1 MHQNLYPKSIA
12 SMVTSS
18 MNATVQLPERSPT
31 DAQLAQS
38 NLRLRIGAHVIDIGA
53 LRVISRPD
61 APRLTS
67 KAVAVLIELVRHA
80 GDTVTRDQLLERVW
94 KDRVTTPDVL
104 TQAIKDLR
112 RAFVDDAKP
121 ARYIETIP
129 KVGYRLIAPVV
140 LVPTQDAG
148 LAMLP
153 SVSDVAANT
162 QLPPEE
168 FLADSDN
175 GDDDRTFLGY
185 GIAAVLVVVIVGI
198 AALFF
203 SIRDVYVGH
212 AKGEWKAEEVRS
224 ITSDPGPERVPR
236 MSPDGTR
243 LVYEKVDIDSSI
255 SRIHVRGIMPSN
267 TQNLT
272 ARVEDFEASPTW
284 SPDGSEIAF
293 ARLRY
298 DSCKV
303 MIAPSTGG
311 SEREVAPCQDYAV
324 NYFDWTPDGKHLI
337 SAERVGG
344 DGGDLTLE
352 SWDIATGKKTP
363 LNYEHAAND
372 QDLEAH
378 YSPDGKSIAF
388 RRGLAP
394 YSDLFVMSAT
404 GGAVKQVTHI
414 NSRITGYTWTPDSKG
429 LVLSSIVSGE
439 SSLYTVALDGG
450 ALNPLGISPATHPSR
465 NRTSATV
472 LYEIPRFESA
482 LTELSVDDPK
492 KIQRL
497 ALSTGSDASPTIDPR
512 GDRVVFVSD
521 RSGKQQLWLY
531 DPSIDAASPLT
542 EFAKGIVINPNW
554 SSDGKHILVTHRQD
568 EIASLIEID
577 VDSAR
582 QRVINRTNENVL
594 SGFYG
599 PDADSFLMTVG
610 PSRSMDHL
618 VYVRHPGA
626 ADESRQTLVGAITH
640 AEIDSAARW
649 IYYTKTAQR
658 GLFRRKLDGGD
669 EEFVTPLITSILTDG
684 WRAVGGKIWYVRDLE
699 INPTDIREFD
709 PATKNDRSVGLFPVE
724 LLEVNFS
731 VSPKQDRII
740 VAPLV
745 RDDTDVGAF
754 DLSNQRNL

>member
-1 MHQNLYPKSIA
+1 
-12 SMVTSS
+12 
-18 MNATVQLPERSPT
+18 MNATFQLPERTLT

-38 NLRLRIGAHVIDIGA
+38 NLRLRIGTHVIDIGA
-53 LRVISRPD
+53 LRIVSRPD

-67 KAVAVLIELVRHA
+67 KAVAVLIELIRHA

-112 RAFVDDAKP
+112 RAFGDDAKP
-121 ARYIETIP
+121 SRYIETIP
-129 KVGYRLIAPVV
+129 KVGYRLIATVV
-140 LVPTQDAG
+140 LMPSPDAA
-148 LAMLP
+148 LTILP

-162 QLPPEE
+162 QLPLDE
-168 FLADSDN
+168 FLADSDH
-175 GDDDRTFLGY
+175 GDDGRTFLGY
-185 GIAAVLVVVIVGI
+185 GIAAAVVVLIVGI

-203 SIRDVYVGH
+203 SMRDAYVGH
-212 AKGEWKAEEVRS
+212 AQGVWKAEEVRS

-243 LVYEKVDIDSSI
+243 FVYEKVDIDSSI
-255 SRIHVRGIMPSN
+255 SRIQVRGIMPSN
-267 TQNLT
+267 AQTLT

-298 DSCKV
+298 DSCKI

-344 DGGDLTLE
+344 NGGDLTLQ
-352 SWDIATGKKTP
+352 SWDIATGTKTP

-394 YSDLFVMSAT
+394 YSDLYVMSAN

-414 NSRITGYTWTPDSKG
+414 NSRIVGYAWTPDGKG

-439 SSLYTVALDGG
+439 SSLYTVAIDGG
-450 ALNPLGISPATHPSR
+450 ELSPLGISPATHPSR
-465 NRTSATV
+465 NRTSSTV

-492 KIQRL
+492 KVQRL
-497 ALSTGSDASPTIDPR
+497 ALSTGSDASPAIDPH
-512 GDRVVFVSD
+512 GGRVVFVSD

-531 DPSIDAASPLT
+531 DPSLDGASPLT
-542 EFAKGIVINPNW
+542 QFPKGVVINPNW
-554 SSDGKHILVTHRQD
+554 SGDGKRVLVTHRQD
-568 EIASLIEID
+568 ASASLIEID
-577 VDSAR
+577 VESAR
-582 QRVINRTNENVL
+582 QRLINRDNENVL

-618 VYVRHPGA
+618 VYVRHAGA
-626 ADESRQTLVGAITH
+626 ADESRQTLVGAVTH
-640 AEIDSAARW
+640 AEIDPVGRW
-649 IYYTKTAQR
+649 VYYTKTAQR
-658 GLFRRKLDGGD
+658 GLFRRNLDGGD

-699 INPTDIREFD
+699 INPTDMREFD
-709 PATKNDRSVGLFPVE
+709 PATKSDRSVGLFPVE

-754 DLSNQRNL
+754 DLSNQENL

>member
-1 MHQNLYPKSIA
+1 MHQNLYSKSIA
-12 SMVTSS
+12 PMVTSS
-18 MNATVQLPERSPT
+18 MNATFQLPERAPT

-38 NLRLRIGAHVIDIGA
+38 NLRLRIGAHVMDIGA
-53 LRVISRPD
+53 LRIISRPD

-67 KAVAVLIELVRHA
+67 KAVAVLIELIRHA

-121 ARYIETIP
+121 SRYIETIP

-140 LVPTQDAG
+140 LVPTAETG
-148 LAMLP
+148 LAILP

-162 QLPPEE
+162 QLPLDE
-168 FLADSDN
+168 FLAESDN
-175 GDDDRTFLGY
+175 GDDGRMFLGY
-185 GIAAVLVVVIVGI
+185 GIAAAVVVLIVGI

-203 SIRDVYVGH
+203 SMRDAYVGH
-212 AKGEWKAEEVRS
+212 AQGVWNAEEVRS

-243 LVYEKVDIDSSI
+243 FVYEKVDIDSSI
-255 SRIHVRGIMPSN
+255 SRIQVRGIMPSN
-267 TQNLT
+267 AQTLT

-298 DSCKV
+298 DSCKI

-344 DGGDLTLE
+344 DGGDLTLQ
-352 SWDIATGKKTP
+352 SWDIATGTKTP

-394 YSDLFVMSAT
+394 YSDLFVMSAD

-414 NSRITGYTWTPDSKG
+414 NSRIVGYAWTPDSKG

-439 SSLYTVALDGG
+439 SSLYTVAIDGG
-450 ALNPLGISPATHPSR
+450 ELSPLGISPATHPSR
-465 NRTSATV
+465 NRTSSTV

-492 KIQRL
+492 KVQRL
-497 ALSTGSDASPTIDPR
+497 ALSTGSDASPAIDPH
-512 GDRVVFVSD
+512 GGRVVFVSD

-531 DPSIDAASPLT
+531 DPSLDAASPLT
-542 EFAKGIVINPNW
+542 QFQKGVVINPNW
-554 SSDGKHILVTHRQD
+554 SADGKRVLVTHRQD
-568 EIASLIEID
+568 ASASLIEID
-577 VDSAR
+577 VESAR
-582 QRVINRTNENVL
+582 QRVINRDNENVL

-599 PDADSFLMTVG
+599 PDADSFLMTIG

-618 VYVRHPGA
+618 VYVRHAGA
-626 ADESRQTLVGAITH
+626 ADESRQTLVGAVTH
-640 AEIDSAARW
+640 AEIDPVARW
-649 IYYTKTAQR
+649 VYYTKTAQR
-658 GLFRRKLDGGD
+658 GLFRRNLDGGD

-699 INPTDIREFD
+699 INPTDMREFD
-709 PATKNDRSVGLFPVE
+709 PATKTDRSVGLFPVE

-731 VSPKQDRII
+731 VSQKQDRII

-754 DLSNQRNL
+754 DLRNQENL